1 MANKAIQKMNDAV
14 IEFIIDYRDSDPLV
28 ATMQCALKELAVHSA
43 DVSLGL
49 SKRLM
54 SVDMADKVLRALLGY
69 IEQEYPE
76 EYKALPPVSGFT
88 RR

>member
-1 MANKAIQKMNDAV
+1 MANEDFRKMNDAV

-28 ATMQCALKELAVHSA
+28 ATMQCALTELSVHFV
-43 DVSLGL
+43 DVSLDL

-54 SVDMADKVLRALLGY
+54 SLDMAYKVLRVLLGY

-76 EYKALPPVSGFT
+76 EYKALPPASGFT
-88 RR
+88 CV